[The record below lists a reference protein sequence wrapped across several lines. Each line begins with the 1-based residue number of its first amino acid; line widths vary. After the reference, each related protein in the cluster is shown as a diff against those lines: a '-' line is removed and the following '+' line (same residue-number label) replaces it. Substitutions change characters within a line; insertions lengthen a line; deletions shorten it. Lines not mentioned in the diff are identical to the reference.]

1 MKLNL
6 RSFSILFI
14 LFSFSSI
21 YSQTSGIKGAVI
33 EDKTGMPLPGA
44 TVKIVEL
51 NKSRVTDANGSFTF
65 SNIAPG
71 TYIVKVTALTF
82 QEKEITEVIV
92 VADDIYNLTISLLE
106 KNNQLDEVVIKA
118 PTKAK
123 VESVKS
129 LLTMQKNSATVSD
142 GISAET
148 IKRTPDKNT
157 SDVLKRISGAS
168 IQDNRF
174 VIIRGLNDRY
184 NASLLNGSPLPS
196 SESDRKAFSF
206 DIFPS
211 NMLDNII
218 INKTATPDLP
228 GEFAGGVVQI
238 NTKSVPDKDFQSI
251 SIGSGYNT
259 VTTFK
264 EGKTYKGS
272 STDWLGFDN
281 GTRDLPSAIPST
293 EVFTSPSLT
302 PTERSEIAKTFEN
315 DWSINNETIKPN
327 TSFQYSIGRNY
338 DIKDKVFGFLFSAT
352 HNLSNNIN
360 EFVDSDFEVSL
371 TEQTSN
377 LIAKYTGTNFSQQVL
392 TSALANF
399 SFKFNQNNSLTF
411 KNIFSVNSRDLVVI
425 RQGKDEIINEAIIDE
440 DIRWF
445 TSNRIYSGQFGG
457 EHYLPSSKI
466 KIGWS
471 AFYSDITRSIP
482 NLRNNRYKTDFPNDP
497 ASIPTVVMQLNTG
510 SALFG
515 GGLFFSENKENSSG
529 GKFDISKKFAIG
541 EDFTNEIKTG
551 AFVQSRDRDF
561 FARQFYYNQ
570 LEDNGDFNA
579 SLLTLPNESIF
590 NAENMGVLSPGVN
603 GSPAVNG
610 FTLFELSKLS
620 DTYKAGSQLYAGYL
634 MLDNRYKKFRLVWGV
649 RMEDFTQTLDTR
661 TDDKKYINSK
671 TNQVDFL
678 PSANLIFSINSKKNL
693 RLSYSKTLN
702 RPEFRELAPFGF
714 YDFTNRFF
722 TQGVPQLV
730 RATVQNFDIRYEF
743 YPGKG
748 QLFSVSYFLKKFNN
762 PIEIIQQ
769 YNNKTLTYGNAN
781 SAKSSGIEMEFRTL
795 LSSIFNAESMVLLND
810 LTLFSNLAIIKSN
823 ADVSNIN
830 NANPEKSRPMQ
841 GQSPYVFN
849 AGLQYA
855 NKDNGW
861 IVSTNINRVGDR
873 IVFGSSETNPS
884 LWEKARTFLDLQIAK
899 SFMKNKM
906 ELKLNIQNILAQDQI
921 FYQNIYKEDV
931 PQSSTITNLSNLL
944 FTGDPLN
951 EDGYDS
957 KTDDVILRTKFGRTF
972 SLSMTYNF

>member
-1 MKLNL
+1 M
-6 RSFSILFI
+6 
-14 LFSFSSI
+14 
-21 YSQTSGIKGAVI
+21 VI
-33 EDKTGMPLPGA
+33 EDKTGQPLPGA
-44 TVKIVEL
+44 TITILES
-51 NKSRVTDANGSFTF
+51 NKSKISDANGTF
-65 SNIAPG
+65 SFSNVEPG
-71 TYIVKVTALTF
+71 TYKIKVSALSFIDKEISEVIIVKD
-82 QEKEITEVIV
+82 E
-92 VADDIYNLTISLLE
+92 IYNLTISLND
-106 KNNQLDEVVIKA
+106 KSNQLDEVVIKN
-118 PTKAK
+118 TKAK
-123 VESVKS
+123 AESVKS

-142 GISAET
+142 GISAES

-251 SIGSGYNT
+251 SVGSGYNT

-272 STDWLGFDN
+272 PTDWLGFDD

-302 PTERSEIAKTFEN
+302 PTERSEIAKTFEY
-315 DWSINNETIKPN
+315 DWSINNEAFKPN

-352 HNLSNNIN
+352 HNLSNNIS
-360 EFVDSDFEVSL
+360 EFVDSDFEASG
-371 TEQTSN
+371 TEEQPEPSVLRSN
-377 LIAKYTGTNFSQQVL
+377 YTGANFSQQVL

-399 SFKFNQNNSLTF
+399 SFKFNQNNSLTI
-411 KNIFSVNSRDLVVI
+411 KNIFSINSRDLVVI
-425 RQGKDEIINEAIIDE
+425 KQGEDEVNNDEIYDE

-445 TSNRIYSGQFGG
+445 TSNRIYSGQLGG

-471 AFYSDITRSIP
+471 AFYNDITRSIP

-497 ASIPTVVMQLNTG
+497 ASIPTALIATNTG
-510 SALFG
+510 NTSFG

-541 EDFTNEIKTG
+541 DDFTNEIKAG

-561 FARQFYYNQ
+561 FARQFYYNK
-570 LEDNGDFNA
+570 LEDNGNFNDL
-579 SLLTLPNESIF
+579 LLTLPNESIF
-590 NAENMGVLSPGVN
+590 NVENMGVLSPGVN
-603 GSPAVNG
+603 G
-610 FTLFELSKLS
+610 FTLFELSKVS

-649 RMEDFTQTLDTR
+649 RMEDFTQTLDAR
-661 TDDKKYINSK
+661 TEQKIINSK
-671 TNQVDFL
+671 TNQIDFL
-678 PSANLIFSINSKKNL
+678 PSVNLIFSINSKKNL

-714 YDFTNRFF
+714 YDFTNRYF
-722 TQGVPQLV
+722 TQGDEDLV
-730 RATVQNFDIRYEF
+730 RATVQNYDIRYEF

-748 QLFSVSYFLKKFNN
+748 QLFSVSYFLKKFKN

-769 YNNKTLTYGNAN
+769 YNNRTLTYGNAN
-781 SAKSSGIEMEFRTL
+781 SAKCSGIELEFRTL
-795 LSSIFNAESMVLLND
+795 LSSIFNAESMVLLDD

-823 ADVSNIN
+823 VDVSNLN
-830 NANPEKSRPMQ
+830 NGNSDEQSRPMQ

-861 IVSTNINRVGDR
+861 IVSTNINRVGNR
-873 IVFGSSETNPS
+873 VVFGGTKQVPT
-884 LWEKARTFLDLQIAK
+884 LWEKARTFLDVQIAK
-899 SFMKNKM
+899 SFMKNKI
-906 ELKLNIQNILAQDQI
+906 ELKLNVQNILAQDQI
-921 FYQNIYKEDV
+921 FYQNIPFKDV
-931 PQSSTITNLSNLL
+931 SQASALTTLTNSI

-951 EDGYDS
+951 KNGYDS
-957 KTDDVILRTKFGRTF
+957 DKDDVILRTKFGQTF
-972 SLSMTYNF
+972 SLTMTYNF

>member
-6 RSFSILFI
+6 RFFLVLFT
-14 LFSFSSI
+14 LFSFSLI
-21 YSQTSGIKGAVI
+21 YSQTSGIKGVVI
-33 EDKTGMPLPGA
+33 EDKTGQPLPGA
-44 TVKIVEL
+44 TVTIVEL
-51 NKSRVTDANGSFTF
+51 NKSRVTDANGNFTF
-65 SNIAPG
+65 SKIAPG
-71 TYIVKVTALTF
+71 SYVVKVTALTF
-82 QEKEITEVIV
+82 QEKNITEIMVI
-92 VADDIYNLTISLLE
+92 ADEIYNLTISLLE
-106 KNNQLDEVVIKA
+106 KNNQLDEVVIKS

-251 SIGSGYNT
+251 SVGSGYNT

-272 STDWLGFDN
+272 PTDWLGFDN
-281 GTRDLPSAIPST
+281 GTRDLPSAIPGT
-293 EVFTSPSLT
+293 AVFNTLT
-302 PTERSEIAKTFEN
+302 PTERSEIAKTFEY
-315 DWSINNETIKPN
+315 DWSIKNEAFKPN

-338 DIKDKVFGFLFSAT
+338 DINDKVFGFLFSAT
-352 HNLSNNIN
+352 HNLTNNFN
-360 EFVDSDFEVSL
+360 EFADSDFQQSG
-371 TEQTSN
+371 TEDPSVLLSN
-377 LIAKYTGTNFSQQVL
+377 YKGGNFSQQVL

-411 KNIFSVNSRDLVVI
+411 KNILSLNSRDLVTI
-425 RQGKDEIINEAIIDE
+425 RQGKQDVTDLPVFDE

-445 TSNRIYSGQFGG
+445 TSNRIYSGQLGG
-457 EHYLPSSKI
+457 EHYLPKSKI

-471 AFYSDITRSIP
+471 AFYSDIFRNIP
-482 NLRNNRYKTDFPNDP
+482 NLRNNRYITADPDSTDPI
-497 ASIPTVVMQLNTG
+497 ASTPEAIITANTG
-510 SALFG
+510 GSSYG
-515 GGLFFSENKENSSG
+515 GGMFFSENKENISG
-529 GKFDISKKFAIG
+529 LKFDISKKFTIG

-551 AFVQSRDRDF
+551 AFVQTRNRDF
-561 FARQFYYNQ
+561 FARQMQYNR
-570 LEDNGDFNA
+570 LLDNGIFDQ
-579 SLLTLPNESIF
+579 SLLTLPNETIF
-590 NAENMGVLSPGVN
+590 NVENMGVLSPGVN
-603 GSPAVNG
+603 G
-610 FTLFELSKLS
+610 FTLFEVSKFT
-620 DTYKAGSQLYAGYL
+620 DAYQAGSQLNAGYL

-649 RMEDFTQTLDTR
+649 RVEDFTQTLDTR
-661 TDDKKYINSK
+661 LTETEYLSTK

-678 PSANLIFSINSKKNL
+678 PSANLIFSISPKKNL
-693 RLSYSKTLN
+693 RFSYSKTLN

-722 TQGVPQLV
+722 TQGNPDLV
-730 RATVQNFDIRYEF
+730 RATVQNYDIRYEF

-748 QLFSVSYFLKKFNN
+748 QLFSVSYFLKKFKN

-769 YNNKTLTYGNAN
+769 TLNKTLTYGNAN
-781 SAKSSGIEMEFRTL
+781 SAKCSGVEIEFRTL
-795 LSSIFNAESMVLLND
+795 LSSIFNAESNVLLDD

-861 IVSTNINRVGDR
+861 IVSTNINRVGNR
-873 IVFGSSETNPS
+873 IVFGSSEVQPS
-884 LWEKARTFLDLQIAK
+884 LWEKSRTFLDVQIAK
-899 SFMKNKM
+899 TFYKNRM

-921 FYQNIYKEDV
+921 FYQNIYTENV
-931 PQSSTITNLSNLL
+931 PQSSTFTNLSNLI
-944 FTGDPLN
+944 FTGDTLN
-951 EDGYDS
+951 EDGYDP
-957 KTDDVILRTKFGRTF
+957 KTDDVILRTKFGRVI

>member
-51 NKSRVTDANGSFTF
+51 NKSRVTDANGSFIF

-184 NASLLNGSPLPS
+184 NSSLLNGSPLPS

-218 INKTATPDLP
+218 INKTASPDLP

-272 STDWLGFDN
+272 STDWLGFDD

-302 PTERSEIAKTFEN
+302 PIERSEIAKTFEY
-315 DWSINNETIKPN
+315 DWSIKNEAFKPN

-360 EFVDSDFEVSL
+360 EFVDSEFDESG
-371 TEQTSN
+371 TEEPSVMVAN
-377 LIAKYTGTNFSQQVL
+377 YEGANFSQQVL
-392 TSALANF
+392 TSAIANF

-425 RQGKDEIINEAIIDE
+425 RQGKEDVNDVGVFDE

-482 NLRNNRYKTDFPNDP
+482 NLRNNRYFTNNPDSTNPVDSTPN
-497 ASIPTVVMQLNTG
+497 AIIALNTG
-510 SALFG
+510 GINYG
-515 GGLFFSENKENSSG
+515 GGLFFSELNENSSG
-529 GKFDISKKFAIG
+529 GKFDVSKKFTIG
-541 EDFTNEIKTG
+541 DDFANEIKTG
-551 AFVQSRDRDF
+551 AFVQSRNRDF
-561 FARQFYYNQ
+561 FARQFQYNR
-570 LEDNGDFNA
+570 LDNVNFNA

-590 NAENMGVLSPGVN
+590 NVENMGVLSPGVT
-603 GSPAVNG
+603 G
-610 FTLFELSKLS
+610 FTLYELSKLS
-620 DTYKAGSQLYAGYL
+620 DAYQAGSQLNAGYL

-649 RMEDFTQTLDTR
+649 RMEDFTQTLNAR
-661 TDDKKYINSK
+661 TDQKIINSK

-678 PSANLIFSINSKKNL
+678 PSANLIFSISSKKNL

-722 TQGVPQLV
+722 TQGNEDLV
-730 RATVQNFDIRYEF
+730 RATVQNYDIRYEF

-748 QLFSVSYFLKKFNN
+748 QLFSVSYFLKKFKN

-769 YNNKTLTYGNAN
+769 TLNRTLTYDNAN
-781 SAKSSGIEMEFRTL
+781 SGKSSGVEIEFRTL
-795 LSSIFNAESMVLLND
+795 LSSIFNAESMVLLDD
-810 LTLFSNLAIIKSN
+810 LTLFSNLSIIKSN

-861 IVSTNINRVGDR
+861 IVSTNINRVGNR
-873 IVFGSSETNPS
+873 IVFGSSEIEPS
-884 LWEKARTFLDLQIAK
+884 LWEKSRTFLDVQIAK
-899 SFMKNKM
+899 SLYKNKI

-921 FYQNIYKEDV
+921 FYQNIYTEDV

-944 FTGDPLN
+944 FTGDTLN
-951 EDGYDS
+951 EDGYDA
-957 KTDDVILRTKFGRTF
+957 KTDDVILRNKFGRVF

>member
-51 NKSRVTDANGSFTF
+51 NKSRVTDANGSFIF

-92 VADDIYNLTISLLE
+92 VADEIYNLTISLLE

-218 INKTATPDLP
+218 INKTASPDLP

-272 STDWLGFDN
+272 PTDWLGFDD

-302 PTERSEIAKTFEN
+302 PTERSEIAKTFEY
-315 DWSINNETIKPN
+315 DWSIKNEAFKPN

-360 EFVDSDFEVSL
+360 EFVDSEFDESGTAAPSVIVSNY
-371 TEQTSN
+371 EG
-377 LIAKYTGTNFSQQVL
+377 ANFSQQVL
-392 TSALANF
+392 TSAIANF

-425 RQGKDEIINEAIIDE
+425 RQGKEDVTDVGLFDE

-482 NLRNNRYKTDFPNDP
+482 NLRNNRYFTNNPDSTNPVDSTPN
-497 ASIPTVVMQLNTG
+497 AIIALNTG
-510 SALFG
+510 GINYG
-515 GGLFFSENKENSSG
+515 GGLFFSELKENSSG
-529 GKFDISKKFAIG
+529 GKFDLSKKFTIG
-541 EDFTNEIKTG
+541 DDFTNEIKTG
-551 AFVQSRDRDF
+551 AFVQIRNRDF
-561 FARQFYYNQ
+561 FARQFQYNR
-570 LEDNGDFNA
+570 LDNVNFNE

-590 NAENMGVLSPGVN
+590 NVENMGVLSPGVT
-603 GSPAVNG
+603 G
-610 FTLFELSKLS
+610 FTLYELSKFN
-620 DTYKAGSQLYAGYL
+620 DAYQAGSQLNAGYL

-649 RMEDFTQTLDTR
+649 RVEDFTQTLDTR
-661 TDDKKYINSK
+661 LTETEYINSK

-678 PSANLIFSINSKKNL
+678 PSANLIFSISSKKNL

-714 YDFTNRFF
+714 YDFTNRYF
-722 TQGVPQLV
+722 TQGNPDLV
-730 RATVQNFDIRYEF
+730 RATVQNYDIRYEF

-748 QLFSVSYFLKKFNN
+748 QLFSVSYFLKKFKN

-769 YNNKTLTYGNAN
+769 SLNRTLSYGNAN
-781 SAKSSGIEMEFRTL
+781 SAKSSGIEIEFRTL
-795 LSSIFNAESMVLLND
+795 LSSIFNAESMVLLDD

-861 IVSTNINRVGDR
+861 IVSANINRVGNR
-873 IVFGSSETNPS
+873 IVFGSSEIEPS
-884 LWEKARTFLDLQIAK
+884 LWEKARTFLDVQIAK
-899 SFMKNKM
+899 SFYKNKI

-921 FYQNIYKEDV
+921 FYQNIYTEDV
-931 PQSSTITNLSNLL
+931 PQSSTFTNLSNVI

-957 KTDDVILRTKFGRTF
+957 KTDDVILRNKFGRVI

>member
-14 LFSFSSI
+14 LFSFTSI

-51 NKSRVTDANGSFTF
+51 NKSRVTDANGSFIF

-228 GEFAGGVVQI
+228 GEFAGGVVQV

-251 SIGSGYNT
+251 SVGSGYNT

-272 STDWLGFDN
+272 PTDWLGFDN
-281 GTRDLPSAIPST
+281 GTRDFPSAIPST
-293 EVFTSPSLT
+293 AVFNTLT
-302 PTERSEIAKTFEN
+302 PTERSEIAKTFEY
-315 DWSINNETIKPN
+315 DWSIKNEAFKPN

-338 DIKDKVFGFLFSAT
+338 DIKDKVFGFMFSAT
-352 HNLSNNIN
+352 HNLTNNIN
-360 EFVDSDFEVSL
+360 EFVDNDFE
-371 TEQTSN
+371 E
-377 LIAKYTGTNFSQQVL
+377 TGTEEPSVLTTKYIGANFSQQVL

-411 KNIFSVNSRDLVVI
+411 KNILSLNSRDLVII
-425 RQGKDEIINEAIIDE
+425 RQGKEDVNDVPIFDE

-445 TSNRIYSGQFGG
+445 TSNRIYSGQLGG

-471 AFYSDITRSIP
+471 AFYSDIFRNIP
-482 NLRNNRYKTDFPNDP
+482 NLRNNRYFTSDPTDP
-497 ASIPTVVMQLNTG
+497 ASTPTAVMQANI
-510 SALFG
+510 G
-515 GGLFFSENKENSSG
+515 GFDYAGGMFFSENKENISG
-529 GKFDISKKFAIG
+529 GKFDISKKFTIG

-561 FARQFYYNQ
+561 FARQLQYNQ
-570 LEDNGDFNA
+570 LLDNGSFDS
-579 SLLTLPNESIF
+579 SLLTLPNETIF
-590 NAENMGVLSPGVN
+590 NVENMGVLSPG
-603 GSPAVNG
+603 VNG

-620 DTYKAGSQLYAGYL
+620 DAYQAGSQLNAGYL

-649 RMEDFTQTLDTR
+649 RMEDFTQTLNAR
-661 TDDKKYINSK
+661 TDQKIINSK

-678 PSANLIFSINSKKNL
+678 PSANLIFSISPKKNL

-714 YDFTNRFF
+714 FDFTNRYF
-722 TQGVPQLV
+722 TQGNENLV
-730 RATVQNFDIRYEF
+730 RATIQNFDIRYEF

-748 QLFSVSYFLKKFNN
+748 QLFSVSYFLKKFKD

-769 YNNKTLTYGNAN
+769 TLNRTLTYGNAN
-781 SAKSSGIEMEFRTL
+781 SARSSGIEIEFRTL
-795 LSSIFNAESMVLLND
+795 LSSIFNAESMVLLDD

-830 NANPEKSRPMQ
+830 NANPEKNRPMQ

-873 IVFGSSETNPS
+873 IVFGSSENKPS
-884 LWEKARTFLDLQIAK
+884 LWEKARTFLDVQIAK
-899 SFMKNKM
+899 SFYKNKI

-921 FYQNIYKEDV
+921 FYQNINTEDV
-931 PQSSTITNLSNLL
+931 PQTSTFTNLSNLI
-944 FTGDPLN
+944 FTGDALN
-951 EDGYDS
+951 ENGYNP
-957 KTDDVILRTKFGRTF
+957 KTDDEILRTKFGRVF

>member
-1 MKLNL
+1 MA
-6 RSFSILFI
+6 FPIV
-14 LFSFSSI
+14 
-21 YSQTSGIKGAVI
+21 YSQTSGIKGTVI
-33 EDKTGMPLPGA
+33 EEKTGLPLAGA
-44 TVKIVEL
+44 TVTIKVM
-51 NKSRVTDANGSFTF
+51 NKSRVTDSEGNFNF
-65 SNIAPG
+65 SKIEPG
-71 TYIVKVTALTF
+71 TYELKITALTF
-82 QEKEITEVIV
+82 QEKEVTEVV
-92 VADDIYNLTISLLE
+92 VIKDEIYVLTISLDA
-106 KNNQLDEVVIKA
+106 KSNQLEEVVIKS
-118 PTKAK
+118 TKAK

-184 NASLLNGSPLPS
+184 NAALLNGSPLPS

-218 INKTATPDLP
+218 INKTASPDLP

-251 SIGSGYNT
+251 SVGSGYNT

-272 STDWLGFDN
+272 PTDWLGFDN
-281 GTRDLPSAIPST
+281 GTRDLPSAIPGT
-293 EVFTSPSLT
+293 GAFNSLT
-302 PTERSEIAKTFEN
+302 PTERSEIAKTFEY

-352 HNLSNNIN
+352 HNLTNNIN
-360 EFVDSDFEVSL
+360 EFVD
-371 TEQTSN
+371 TEFDESGTAAPSVIVAN
-377 LIAKYTGTNFSQQVL
+377 YTGANFSQQVL
-392 TSALANF
+392 TSAIANF
-399 SFKFNQNNSLTF
+399 SLKLNPNNSVTF
-411 KNIFSVNSRDLVVI
+411 KNIFSINSRDLVVI
-425 RQGKDEIINEAIIDE
+425 RQGKEDVTDVPLFDE

-445 TSNRIYSGQFGG
+445 TSNRIYSGQLGG
-457 EHYLPSSKI
+457 EHYLPTSKI

-471 AFYSDITRSIP
+471 AFYSDISRSIP
-482 NLRNNRYKTDFPNDP
+482 NLRNNRYFTNDP
-497 ASIPTVVMQLNTG
+497 DSTDPVASTPNAIIAVNTG
-510 SALFG
+510 GINYG
-515 GGLFFSENKENSSG
+515 GGLFFAELKENSSG
-529 GKFDISKKFAIG
+529 GKFDISKKFTIG

-561 FARQFYYNQ
+561 FARQLQYNR
-570 LEDNGDFNA
+570 LVDNGNFDL
-579 SLLTLPNESIF
+579 SLLTLPNETIF
-590 NAENMGVLSPGVN
+590 NVENMGVLSPGVN
-603 GSPAVNG
+603 G
-610 FTLFELSKLS
+610 FTLYEVSKFN
-620 DTYKAGSQLYAGYL
+620 DAYQAGSQLNAGYL

-649 RMEDFTQTLDTR
+649 RVEDFTQTLNTR
-661 TDDKKYINSK
+661 MTETEYINLK

-678 PSANLIFSINSKKNL
+678 PSANLIFSISSKKNL

-722 TQGVPQLV
+722 TQGNPNLK

-748 QLFSVSYFLKKFNN
+748 QLFSVSYFLKKFKD
-762 PIEIIQQ
+762 PVEIIQQ
-769 YNNKTLTYGNAN
+769 ALNRTLTYDNAS
-781 SAKSSGIEMEFRTL
+781 SAKCSGVEIEFRTL
-795 LSSIFNAESMVLLND
+795 LSSIFTSDRTTLLDD

-823 ADVSNIN
+823 ADVANIN

-841 GQSPYVFN
+841 GQSPYVLN

-861 IVSTNINRVGDR
+861 IISTNINRVGNR
-873 IVFGSSETNPS
+873 ILFGSSEYEPS
-884 LWEKARTFLDLQIAK
+884 IWEKARTFLDAQIAK
-899 SFMKNKM
+899 SFYKNKM
-906 ELKLNIQNILAQDQI
+906 ELKLNIQNILAQDLI
-921 FYQNIYKEDV
+921 FYQNNYKNIDYKLN
-931 PQSSTITNLSNLL
+931 TIQYLANDL
-944 FTGDPLN
+944 FTGDPNN
-951 EDGYDS
+951 EDGYDAS
-957 KTDDVILRTKFGRTF
+957 KDDALLTTKFGRSF
-972 SLSMTYNF
+972 SLSLSYNF

>member
-6 RSFSILFI
+6 RFLIFLISLLSLT
-14 LFSFSSI
+14 SI
-21 YSQTSGIKGAVI
+21 YSQSSGFSGMVI
-33 EDKTGMPLPGA
+33 EDKTGQPLPGA
-44 TVKIVEL
+44 TITILES
-51 NKSRVTDANGSFTF
+51 NKSRVSDPNGTF
-65 SNIAPG
+65 SFSNVEPG
-71 TYIVKVTALTF
+71 TYKIKVSALSFIDKEISEVVIVKD
-82 QEKEITEVIV
+82 E
-92 VADDIYNLTISLLE
+92 IYNLTISLND
-106 KNNQLDEVVIKA
+106 KSNQLDEVVIKN
-118 PTKAK
+118 TKAK

-129 LLTMQKNSATVSD
+129 LLTMQKNSANVSD

-174 VIIRGLNDRY
+174 VIVRGLNDRY
-184 NASLLNGSPLPS
+184 NTALLNGAPLPS

-211 NMLDNII
+211 NMIDNLVIT
-218 INKTATPDLP
+218 KTASPDLP

-238 NTKSVPDKDFQSI
+238 NTKAVPDKDFQSI

-259 VTTFK
+259 VTTYK

-272 STDWLGFDN
+272 PTDWLGFDN
-281 GTRDLPSAIPST
+281 GTRDFPSAIPGT
-293 EVFTSPSLT
+293 GVFNSLT
-302 PTERSEIAKTFEN
+302 PTERSEIAKTFEY
-315 DWSINNETIKPN
+315 DWSIKNEAFKPN

-360 EFVDSDFEVSL
+360 EFVDSDWIPVPD
-371 TEQTSN
+371 EQSD
-377 LIAKYTGTNFSQQVL
+377 LESRYTGANFSQQVL

-411 KNIFSVNSRDLVVI
+411 KNIFSINSRDLVVI
-425 RQGKDEIINEAIIDE
+425 KQGTKDVSITPIYDE

-457 EHYLPSSKI
+457 DHYLPSSKI

-482 NLRNNRYKTDFPNDP
+482 NLRNNRYITGDPNDP
-497 ASIPTVVMQLNTG
+497 ASIPTAVMQPNTG
-510 SALFG
+510 GIDYAG
-515 GGLFFSENKENSSG
+515 GMFFSENKENISG
-529 GKFDISKKFAIG
+529 GKFDISKKFTIG
-541 EDFTNEIKTG
+541 EDFNNEIKTG
-551 AFVQSRDRDF
+551 AFVQTRDRDF
-561 FARQFYYNQ
+561 FARQLQYNQ
-570 LEDNGDFNA
+570 LLDNGSFDS

-590 NAENMGVLSPGVN
+590 NVENMGVLSPG
-603 GSPAVNG
+603 VNG

-620 DTYKAGSQLYAGYL
+620 DAYQAGSQLNAGYL

-649 RMEDFTQTLDTR
+649 RMEDFTQTLNAR
-661 TDDKKYINSK
+661 TDQKIINSK

-714 YDFTNRFF
+714 FDFTNRYF
-722 TQGVPQLV
+722 TQGNENLV
-730 RATVQNFDIRYEF
+730 RATIQNFDIRYEF

-748 QLFSVSYFLKKFNN
+748 QLFSVSYFLKKFKN

-769 YNNKTLTYGNAN
+769 ALNRQLKYENAN
-781 SAKSSGIEMEFRTL
+781 SGKSSGIEIEFRTL
-795 LSSIFNAESMVLLND
+795 LSSIFNAESMVLLDD

-823 ADVSNIN
+823 ADVSNVN
-830 NANPEKSRPMQ
+830 NASEKSRPMQ

-873 IVFGSSETNPS
+873 IVFGASQIEPS
-884 LWEKARTFLDLQIAK
+884 VWEKSRTFLDVQIAK
-899 SFMKNKM
+899 SFYKNKI

-921 FYQNIYKEDV
+921 FYQNILFKEV
-931 PQSSTITNLSNLL
+931 SQASALTTLTNSI

-951 EDGYDS
+951 TNGYDS
-957 KTDDVILRTKFGRTF
+957 GKDDVILITKFGQTF
-972 SLSMTYNF
+972 SLTMTYNF

>member
-6 RSFSILFI
+6 RFFLVLFT
-14 LFSFSSI
+14 LFSFSLI
-21 YSQTSGIKGAVI
+21 HAQTSGIKGVVI
-33 EDKTGMPLPGA
+33 EDKTGQPLPGA
-44 TVKIVEL
+44 TVTIVEL
-51 NKSRVTDANGSFTF
+51 NKSRVTDANGNFTF
-65 SNIAPG
+65 SKIAPG
-71 TYIVKVTALTF
+71 SYVVKVVALTF
-82 QEKEITEVIV
+82 QEKEISEVVV
-92 VADDIYNLTISLLE
+92 VADEIYNLTISLLE

-251 SIGSGYNT
+251 SVGSGYNT

-281 GTRDLPSAIPST
+281 GTRDFPSAIPST
-293 EVFTSPSLT
+293 EVFNTLT
-302 PTERSEIAKTFEN
+302 PTERSEIAKTFEY
-315 DWSINNETIKPN
+315 DWSIKNETFKPN

-352 HNLSNNIN
+352 HNISNNFN
-360 EFVDSDFEVSL
+360 EFADSDFQQSGTDDPSVL
-371 TEQTSN
+371 LSN
-377 LIAKYTGTNFSQQVL
+377 YKGGNFSQQVL

-411 KNIFSVNSRDLVVI
+411 KNILSLNSRDLVTI
-425 RQGKDEIINEAIIDE
+425 RQGKEDVTDLPVFDE
-440 DIRWF
+440 DVRWF
-445 TSNRIYSGQFGG
+445 TSNRIYSGQLGG
-457 EHYLPSSKI
+457 EHYLPKTKI

-471 AFYSDITRSIP
+471 AFYSDIFRNIP
-482 NLRNNRYKTDFPNDP
+482 NLRNNRYITADPDSTDPIASTPN
-497 ASIPTVVMQLNTG
+497 AIITANTG
-510 SALFG
+510 GSRYG
-515 GGLFFSENKENSSG
+515 GGMFFSENKENISG
-529 GKFDISKKFAIG
+529 LKFDISKKFTIG

-551 AFVQSRDRDF
+551 AFVQTRNRDF
-561 FARQFYYNQ
+561 FARQMQYNR
-570 LEDNGDFNA
+570 LLDNGIFA
-579 SLLTLPNESIF
+579 ETSLITLPNETIF
-590 NAENMGVLSPGVN
+590 NVENMGVLSPGVN
-603 GSPAVNG
+603 G
-610 FTLFELSKLS
+610 FTLFEVSKFTDAYQAGSKLN
-620 DTYKAGSQLYAGYL
+620 AGYL

-649 RMEDFTQTLDTR
+649 RVEDFTQTLDTR
-661 TDDKKYINSK
+661 LTETEYLYLE

-678 PSANLIFSINSKKNL
+678 PSANLIFSINPKKNL
-693 RLSYSKTLN
+693 RFSYSKTLN

-722 TQGVPQLV
+722 TQGNPDLV
-730 RATVQNFDIRYEF
+730 RATVQNYDIRYEF

-748 QLFSVSYFLKKFNN
+748 QLFSVSYFFKKFKN

-769 YNNKTLTYGNAN
+769 TLNKTLTYGNAN
-781 SAKSSGIEMEFRTL
+781 SAKCSGVEIEFRTL
-795 LSSIFNAESMVLLND
+795 LSSIFNAGSNVLLDD

-873 IVFGSSETNPS
+873 IVFGSSEVQPS
-884 LWEKARTFLDLQIAK
+884 LWEKSRTFLDVQIAK
-899 SFMKNKM
+899 TFYKNRM

-921 FYQNIYKEDV
+921 FYQNIYTEDV
-931 PQSSTITNLSNLL
+931 PQSSSITNLSNLI

-951 EDGYDS
+951 EDGYDP
-957 KTDDVILRTKFGRTF
+957 KTDDVILRTKFGRVF

>member
-44 TVKIVEL
+44 TVTIMEL
-51 NKSRVTDANGSFTF
+51 NKSRVTDANGSFIF

-92 VADDIYNLTISLLE
+92 VADEIYNLTISLLE

-148 IKRTPDKNT
+148 IKRSPDKNT

-218 INKTATPDLP
+218 INKTASPDLP

-264 EGKTYKGS
+264 EGKTYNGS
-272 STDWLGFDN
+272 PTDWLGFDN

-302 PTERSEIAKTFEN
+302 PIERSEIAKTFEY
-315 DWSINNETIKPN
+315 DWSINNETFKPN

-360 EFVDSDFEVSL
+360 EFVDSEFDES
-371 TEQTSN
+371 
-377 LIAKYTGTNFSQQVL
+377 GTAAPSVIVANYEGANFSQQVL
-392 TSALANF
+392 TSAIANF

-425 RQGKDEIINEAIIDE
+425 RQGKEDVTDVGVFDE

-482 NLRNNRYKTDFPNDP
+482 NLRNNRYFTNNPDSTNPVDSTPN
-497 ASIPTVVMQLNTG
+497 AIIALNTG
-510 SALFG
+510 GINYG
-515 GGLFFSENKENSSG
+515 GGLFFSELKENSSG
-529 GKFDISKKFAIG
+529 GKFDVSKKFTIG
-541 EDFTNEIKTG
+541 DDFTNEIKTG
-551 AFVQSRDRDF
+551 AFVQIRNRDF
-561 FARQFYYNQ
+561 FARQFQYNR
-570 LEDNGDFNA
+570 LDNVNFNA

-590 NAENMGVLSPGVN
+590 NVENMGVLSPGVT
-603 GSPAVNG
+603 G
-610 FTLFELSKLS
+610 FTLYELSKFN
-620 DTYKAGSQLYAGYL
+620 DAYQAGSQLNAGYL

-649 RMEDFTQTLDTR
+649 RVEDFTQTLDTR
-661 TDDKKYINSK
+661 LTETEYINSK

-678 PSANLIFSINSKKNL
+678 PSANLIFSISSKKNL

-722 TQGVPQLV
+722 TQGNPDLV
-730 RATVQNFDIRYEF
+730 RATVQNFDLRYEF

-748 QLFSVSYFLKKFNN
+748 QLFSVSYFLKKFKN

-769 YNNKTLTYGNAN
+769 SLNRTLSYGNAN
-781 SAKSSGIEMEFRTL
+781 SAKSSGIEIEFRTL
-795 LSSIFNAESMVLLND
+795 LSSIFNAESMVLLDD

-861 IVSTNINRVGDR
+861 IVSTNINRVGNR
-873 IVFGSSETNPS
+873 IVFGSSEIEPS
-884 LWEKARTFLDLQIAK
+884 LWEKARTFLDVQIAK
-899 SFMKNKM
+899 SFYKNKI
-906 ELKLNIQNILAQDQI
+906 EIKLNIQNILAQDQI
-921 FYQNIYKEDV
+921 FYQNIYTEDV
-931 PQSSTITNLSNLL
+931 PQSSTFTNLSNVI

-951 EDGYDS
+951 EDGYDT
-957 KTDDVILRTKFGRTF
+957 KTDDVILRNKFGRVI

>member
-6 RSFSILFI
+6 RSLIFLIL
-14 LFSFSSI
+14 LLSFTTN
-21 YSQTSGIKGAVI
+21 YSQSSGFSGMVI
-33 EDKTGMPLPGA
+33 EDKTGQPLPGA
-44 TVKIVEL
+44 TITILES
-51 NKSRVTDANGSFTF
+51 NKSRVSDANGAFSF
-65 SNIAPG
+65 SNIEPG
-71 TYIVKVTALTF
+71 TYKIKVSALSFIDKEISEVVIVKD
-82 QEKEITEVIV
+82 E
-92 VADDIYNLTISLLE
+92 IYNLTISLND
-106 KNNQLDEVVIKA
+106 KSNQLDEVVIKN
-118 PTKAK
+118 TKAK

-184 NASLLNGSPLPS
+184 NASLLNGAPLPS

-211 NMLDNII
+211 NMIDNLVIT
-218 INKTATPDLP
+218 KTASPDLP

-272 STDWLGFDN
+272 PTDWLGFDD
-281 GTRDLPSAIPST
+281 GTRDLPSAIPGT
-293 EVFTSPSLT
+293 AAFKALT
-302 PTERSEIAKTFEN
+302 PTERSEIAKTFEY
-315 DWSINNETIKPN
+315 DWSINNEAFKPN

-338 DIKDKVFGFLFSAT
+338 DIKDKFFGFLFSAT
-352 HNLSNNIN
+352 HNISNNIN
-360 EFVDSDFEVSL
+360 EFVDRDFDETR
-371 TEQTSN
+371 TEEPSILKSN
-377 LIAKYTGTNFSQQVL
+377 YTGVNFSQQVL

-411 KNIFSVNSRDLVVI
+411 KNIFSINSRDLVVI
-425 RQGKDEIINEAIIDE
+425 RQGEEDASDVSNEAIIDE
-440 DIRWF
+440 DVRWF
-445 TSNRIYSGQFGG
+445 TSSRIYSGQFGG

-482 NLRNNRYKTDFPNDP
+482 NLRNNRYKNDYPNDP
-497 ASIPTVVMQLNTG
+497 ASIPNAVMTLNTG
-510 SALFG
+510 GTDYAG
-515 GGLFFSENKENSSG
+515 GMFFSELKENSSG
-529 GKFDISKKFAIG
+529 GKFDISKKFTIG
-541 EDFTNEIKTG
+541 EDFTNEIKGG
-551 AFVQSRDRDF
+551 AYVQSRNRDF
-561 FARQFYYNQ
+561 FARQLQYNQ

-590 NAENMGVLSPGVN
+590 NVENMGVLSPGVN
-603 GSPAVNG
+603 GSQAVNG

-661 TDDKKYINSK
+661 TEKEIINTK

-678 PSANLIFSINSKKNL
+678 PSANLIFSISSKKNL

-714 YDFTNRFF
+714 YDFTNRYF
-722 TQGVPQLV
+722 TQGNKNLV

-769 YNNKTLTYGNAN
+769 VNNKTLTYGNAN

-830 NANPEKSRPMQ
+830 NANTEKSRPMQ

-861 IVSTNINRVGDR
+861 IVSTNINRVGNR
-873 IVFGSSETNPS
+873 IVFGSSEAEPS
-884 LWEKARTFLDLQIAK
+884 LWEKARTFLDVQIAK
-899 SFMKNKM
+899 SFYKNKI

-921 FYQNIYKEDV
+921 FYQNILFKEV
-931 PQSSTITNLSNLL
+931 SQASALTTLTNSI

-951 EDGYDS
+951 TNGYDS
-957 KTDDVILRTKFGRTF
+957 GKDDVILITKFGQTF
-972 SLSMTYNF
+972 SLTMTYNF

>member
-6 RSFSILFI
+6 RFFLVLFT
-14 LFSFSSI
+14 LFSFSLI
-21 YSQTSGIKGAVI
+21 HAQTSGIKGVVI
-33 EDKTGMPLPGA
+33 EDKTGQPLPGA
-44 TVKIVEL
+44 TVTIVEL
-51 NKSRVTDANGSFTF
+51 NKSRVTDANGNFTF
-65 SNIAPG
+65 SKIAPG
-71 TYIVKVTALTF
+71 SYVVKVVALTF
-82 QEKEITEVIV
+82 QEKEISEVIV
-92 VADDIYNLTISLLE
+92 VADEIYNLTISLLE

-174 VIIRGLNDRY
+174 VIVRGLNDRY
-184 NASLLNGSPLPS
+184 NFSLLNGSPLPS

-211 NMLDNII
+211 NMLDNIVI
-218 INKTATPDLP
+218 TKTASPDLP
-228 GEFAGGVVQI
+228 GDFAGGIIQV
-238 NTKSVPDKDFQSI
+238 NTKSVPDKDFQTI
-251 SIGSGYNT
+251 TVGSGYNT
-259 VTTFK
+259 ITTFK
-264 EGKTYKGS
+264 EEKTYKGS
-272 STDWLGFDN
+272 PTDWLGFDN
-281 GTRDLPSAIPST
+281 GTRDFPSAIPST
-293 EVFTSPSLT
+293 EVFNTLT
-302 PTERSEIAKTFEN
+302 PTERSEIAKTFEY
-315 DWSINNETIKPN
+315 DWSIKNETFKPN

-352 HNLSNNIN
+352 HNISNNFN
-360 EFVDSDFEVSL
+360 EFADSDFQQSGTDDPSVL
-371 TEQTSN
+371 LSN
-377 LIAKYTGTNFSQQVL
+377 YKGGNFSQQVL

-411 KNIFSVNSRDLVVI
+411 KNILSLNSRDLVTI
-425 RQGKDEIINEAIIDE
+425 RQGKEDVTDLPVFDE
-440 DIRWF
+440 DVRWF
-445 TSNRIYSGQFGG
+445 TSNRIYSGQLGG
-457 EHYLPSSKI
+457 EHYLPKTKI

-471 AFYSDITRSIP
+471 AFYSDIFRNIP
-482 NLRNNRYKTDFPNDP
+482 NLRNNRYITADPDSTDPIASTPN
-497 ASIPTVVMQLNTG
+497 AIITANTG
-510 SALFG
+510 GSRYG
-515 GGLFFSENKENSSG
+515 GGMFFSENKENISG
-529 GKFDISKKFAIG
+529 LKFDISKKFTIG

-551 AFVQSRDRDF
+551 AFVQTRNRDF
-561 FARQFYYNQ
+561 FARQMQYNR
-570 LEDNGDFNA
+570 LLDNGIFDE
-579 SLLTLPNESIF
+579 SLITLPNETIF
-590 NAENMGVLSPGVN
+590 NVENMGVLSPGVN
-603 GSPAVNG
+603 G
-610 FTLFELSKLS
+610 FTLFEVSKFTDAYQAGSKLN
-620 DTYKAGSQLYAGYL
+620 AGYL

-649 RMEDFTQTLDTR
+649 RVEDFTQTLDTR
-661 TDDKKYINSK
+661 LTETEYLYLE

-678 PSANLIFSINSKKNL
+678 PSANLIFSINPKKNL
-693 RLSYSKTLN
+693 RFSYSKTLN

-722 TQGVPQLV
+722 TQGNPDLV
-730 RATVQNFDIRYEF
+730 RATVQNYDIRYEF

-748 QLFSVSYFLKKFNN
+748 QLFSVSYFFKKFKN

-769 YNNKTLTYGNAN
+769 TLNKTLTYGNAN
-781 SAKSSGIEMEFRTL
+781 SAKCSGVEIEFRTL
-795 LSSIFNAESMVLLND
+795 LSSIFNAGSNVLLDD

-873 IVFGSSETNPS
+873 IVFGSSEVQPS
-884 LWEKARTFLDLQIAK
+884 LWEKSRTFLDVQIAK
-899 SFMKNKM
+899 TFYKNRM

-921 FYQNIYKEDV
+921 FYQNIYTEDV
-931 PQSSTITNLSNLL
+931 PQSSSITNLSNLI

-951 EDGYDS
+951 EDGYDP
-957 KTDDVILRTKFGRTF
+957 KTDDVILRTKFGRVF